1 MNPIDLKYPVVGLA
15 DAQPG
20 RESWELF
27 WYAESFSKC
36 DRRQIARRLG
46 MLIVD
51 VEGRCWSISSVR
63 DLGVIG
69 DFWSRAFLFLTGDHR
84 VDQTLVPIPE
94 MTFGDVKD
102 RLCAAIQ
109 NNPDHWRDDEAIAG
123 EGGLPP
129 VDEQDLLDEMKAQVM
144 RSNSV
149 LELIRNFWEE
159 DPDFVL
165 AKVERMRA
173 ARRSRSRVAGSGASG
188 PETRI

>member
-1 MNPIDLKYPVVGLA
+1 MNPVDLKYPLVGLA

-27 WYAESFSKC
+27 WDAEFFSTC
-36 DRRQIARRLG
+36 GRREVAQRVG

-51 VEGRCWSISSVR
+51 VEGRCWRISSVR
-63 DLGVIG
+63 NLGLTGGI
-69 DFWSRAFLFLTGDHR
+69 WSRTFLFLTGDHR
-84 VDQTLVPIPE
+84 VDQTLDPIPE
-94 MTFGDVKD
+94 MTFDDVKA

-123 EGGLPP
+123 EAGQPP
-129 VDEQDLLDEMKAQVM
+129 IKEEDLLDEMKTQVM

-159 DPDFVL
+159 DPAFAL
-165 AKVERMRA
+165 AKVEKMRA
-173 ARRSRSRVAGSGASG
+173 ARRSRFRRVGSRA
-188 PETRI
+188 

>member
-1 MNPIDLKYPVVGLA
+1 MNPVDLKYPLVGLA

-27 WYAESFSKC
+27 WDAEFFSTC
-36 DRRQIARRLG
+36 GRREVAQRVG

-51 VEGRCWSISSVR
+51 VEGRCWRISSVR
-63 DLGVIG
+63 DLGLTG
-69 DFWSRAFLFLTGDHR
+69 GFRSRLFLLLTGDHR
-84 VDQTLVPIPE
+84 VDQTLVAIPD
-94 MTFGDVKD
+94 MAFDDAKA

-123 EGGLPP
+123 EGGQPP
-129 VDEQDLLDEMKAQVM
+129 VNEQDLLDEMKAQVM

-165 AKVERMRA
+165 AKVEKMRA
-173 ARRSRSRVAGSGASG
+173 ARRSRSRAAGSW
-188 PETRI
+188 T

>member
-1 MNPIDLKYPVVGLA
+1 MKPADLKYPLVGLA

-27 WYAESFSKC
+27 WDAEFFSTC
-36 DRRQIARRLG
+36 DRRRVAERKG

-51 VEGRCWSISSVR
+51 VEGRCWRISSVG
-63 DLGVIG
+63 DLGVSG
-69 DFWSRAFLFLTGDHR
+69 GFSSRAFLFLTGDHR
-84 VDQTLVPIPE
+84 VAQTLDPVPE
-94 MTFGDVKD
+94 MTFDGVKA

-123 EGGLPP
+123 EGGRPP

-149 LELIRNFWEE
+149 LELIRNFWQE
-159 DPDFVL
+159 DLDFVL
-165 AKVERMRA
+165 AKVGRVRA
-173 ARRSRSRVAGSGASG
+173 ARCNRS
-188 PETRI
+188 